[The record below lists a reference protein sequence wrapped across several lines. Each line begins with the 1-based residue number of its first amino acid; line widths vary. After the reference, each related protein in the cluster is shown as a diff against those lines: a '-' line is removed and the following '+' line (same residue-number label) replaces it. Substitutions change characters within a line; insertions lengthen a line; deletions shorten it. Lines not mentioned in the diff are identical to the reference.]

1 MEIERVR
8 QILVDALEIG
18 SVAAIYEPA
27 IRGPFLS
34 GEDDLSFDRLDM
46 DSLARME
53 LCIAIEVETGVSLT
67 PDDLD
72 SFRSLGALA
81 RRVVADHA

>member
-1 MEIERVR
+1 
-8 QILVDALEIG
+8 
-18 SVAAIYEPA
+18 
-27 IRGPFLS
+27 
-34 GEDDLSFDRLDM
+34 M